1 MTVWTG
7 AAVAEPVAVSVV
19 AVTRALLVNVSVE
32 LSPALATVGLYVTVN
47 GTLDPAEITF
57 GSESPL
63 MAKSALLLLTA
74 VMVTFAP
81 VAERLPT
88 AVPLVPVNTFPT
100 ATGVGLTPSWPA
112 TVEPAPEREMTREGF
127 DPFDV
132 TVTLPLA
139 LVAEVG
145 ANVTVNVA
153 ACPGVSV
160 TGVVIPL
167 SVNPVPATATCEI
180 MSDEPPVFVTV
191 SESGWLFPVCTVPKF
206 RLVGLAPSAPGA
218 APVPVNGS
226 DSEGFGPFDV
236 MVTLPLALP
245 VACGANVTVKCV
257 DWAAASASGVAI
269 PLIVNPVPLT
279 AA

>member
-1 MTVWTG
+1 M
-7 AAVAEPVAVSVV
+7 AVSVV
-19 AVTRALLVNVSVE
+19 ALTWALLVNVRLE

-47 GTLDPAEITF
+47 GTLVPAGMSL
-57 GSESPL
+57 GSDNPL
-63 MAKSALLLLTA
+63 MVKSALLLLTA

-88 AVPLVPVNTFPT
+88 ALPPVPVNTLPT
-100 ATGVGLTPSWPA
+100 ATGVGLTPSCPDTVDPRPA
-112 TVEPAPEREMTREGF
+112 REMTREGF

-139 LVAEVG
+139 LAVDVG
-145 ANVTVNVA
+145 AKVTVKVE

-167 SVNPVPATATCEI
+167 SVKPVPLTATFEI
-180 MSDEPPVFVTV
+180 VRAEPPVFVTV
-191 SESGWLFPVCTVPKF
+191 SESGWLVPVCTVPKF
-206 RLVGLAPSAPGA
+206 RLVGLAPSAPNA
-218 APVPVNGS
+218 APVPVKGS

-245 VACGANVTVKCV
+245 VV
-257 DWAAASASGVAI
+257 
-269 PLIVNPVPLT
+269 
-279 AA
+279 